1 MNYFIDNNLSP
12 RIARALCALEG
23 EHGDK
28 VIHLKDKFDQKT
40 TDEEWMTS
48 LGHEKDWVVITC
60 DKRIS
65 KNPYEIKAWK
75 ESGLFIVFLKST
87 WLKIPFWQQSWQI
100 IKRWPEIKESSSTN
114 NQSSSILVPVKGKIE

>member
-48 LGHEKDWVVITC
+48 LGHEKTGLLLHAI
-60 DKRIS
+60 KGFQKIHMKS
-65 KNPYEIKAWK
+65 KLGKK
-75 ESGLFIVFLKST
+75 VDCLLFF
-87 WLKIPFWQQSWQI
+87 
-100 IKRWPEIKESSSTN
+100 
-114 NQSSSILVPVKGKIE
+114 